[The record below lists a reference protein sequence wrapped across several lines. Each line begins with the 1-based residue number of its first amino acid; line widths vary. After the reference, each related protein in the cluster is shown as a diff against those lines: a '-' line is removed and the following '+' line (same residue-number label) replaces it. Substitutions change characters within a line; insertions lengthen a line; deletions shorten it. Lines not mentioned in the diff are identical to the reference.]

1 MLLYFFK
8 MQEWMRTRHSW
19 DIELLS
25 PPFILR
31 KWNSHLGASRWRRH
45 QRQSKL
51 DCNHLLSETAFITAT
66 NCTRKLLLYPPAAW
80 ARLFLFQLFLFFF
93 LISPWHLFASRHE
106 WLPPL
111 ISLHRVWKWDFLNLM
126 NEMCN
131 RPVIRAGRREI
142 KKSKLNCFT
151 NCLRVCA
158 CVVCL
163 RLLLFHISSALHS
176 HTHAHITWC
185 L

>member
-1 MLLYFFK
+1 MKQPLGGQSMEKASTPVEVGLQSLYF
-8 MQEWMRTRHSW
+8 RDGIYH
-19 DIELLS
+19 
-25 PPFILR
+25 
-31 KWNSHLGASRWRRH
+31 RH
-45 QRQSKL
+45 QL
-51 DCNHLLSETAFITAT
+51 HP
-66 NCTRKLLLYPPAAW
+66 KLLLYPPAAW

-111 ISLHRVWKWDFLNLM
+111 TSLHRVWKWDFLNLM
-126 NEMCN
+126 NEMCI

-163 RLLLFHISSALHS
+163 RLLLFHTSSAPHS
-176 HTHAHITWC
+176 HTHAHIIWC